1 MACQNVFR
9 RYELKYLLD
18 EQQHTAVMK
27 AVHAHMIP
35 DRYAHSAIRSL
46 YFDTDNYRLAR
57 HSIEKPVYK
66 EKLRLRSYGQ
76 AGPGSTVFVELKKKY
91 QKVVYKRRIPMQE
104 QCAMAWLQGEQ
115 DGPDDSQISQEIGYF
130 LRYYGTLHPV
140 VFLSYERDAYRM
152 AGQEDLRVTFDHEIC
167 GRLDDLSLCCAT
179 HGKRLLAQGMTLM
192 EIKCAASM
200 PLWMAHT
207 LTEAGICRA
216 SFSKYGIIYQ
226 REICPRLTK
235 GAMIHA

>member
-1 MACQNVFR
+1 CAAQKILIITSCFNHDSIFLLYDVFTYRSFFIMACQNVFR

-76 AGPGSTVFVELKKKY
+76 AGPGSTVF
-91 QKVVYKRRIPMQE
+91 
-104 QCAMAWLQGEQ
+104 
-115 DGPDDSQISQEIGYF
+115 
-130 LRYYGTLHPV
+130 
-140 VFLSYERDAYRM
+140 
-152 AGQEDLRVTFDHEIC
+152 
-167 GRLDDLSLCCAT
+167 
-179 HGKRLLAQGMTLM
+179 
-192 EIKCAASM
+192 
-200 PLWMAHT
+200 
-207 LTEAGICRA
+207 
-216 SFSKYGIIYQ
+216 
-226 REICPRLTK
+226 
-235 GAMIHA
+235 

>member
-66 EKLRLRSYGQ
+66 EKLRLLYEEGYRE
-76 AGPGSTVFVELKKKY
+76 A
-91 QKVVYKRRIPMQE
+91 E
-104 QCAMAWLQGEQ
+104 Q
-115 DGPDDSQISQEIGYF
+115 
-130 LRYYGTLHPV
+130 
-140 VFLSYERDAYRM
+140 SYERLMAYL
-152 AGQEDLRVTFDHEIC
+152 E
-167 GRLDDLSLCCAT
+167 S
-179 HGKRLLAQGMTLM
+179 
-192 EIKCAASM
+192 
-200 PLWMAHT
+200 
-207 LTEAGICRA
+207 
-216 SFSKYGIIYQ
+216 
-226 REICPRLTK
+226 
-235 GAMIHA
+235 